1 MITLE
6 NDFLKISINEKGAEL
21 TGIFR
26 KDIQKEL
33 LWQADASYWNR
44 HAPVLFP
51 FVGKLKNDSF
61 VWNNKSYTCSQHG
74 FARDEPFSVT
84 DQSKE
89 SVTLKL
95 SYSTDTLQRFPFPFH
110 LELGYTLNHSTL
122 CCTYKVIN
130 PENEMMYFSIGAH
143 PGFICPLFE
152 NETLTDYSL
161 MFNREEHVNRH
172 LLTNGLFD
180 LREEPVINGNML
192 PLNEALFTKDAVV
205 LKNLQSHSVTLL
217 SSKHPHRITV
227 SFNGF
232 PYLGIWKKPGA
243 RFVCIEPWYGL
254 ADYTTHSGKLE
265 EKEGIQS
272 LKGNGIFEAAYH
284 IEIHSS

>member
-6 NDFLKISINEKGAEL
+6 NDFLKILINEKGAEL

-61 VWNNKSYTCSQHG
+61 VWNSKSYTCSQHG

-95 SYSTDTLQRFPFPFH
+95 SYSPGTLQRFPFPFH

-122 CCTYKVIN
+122 CSTYKVIN
-130 PENEMMYFSIGAH
+130 PANEMMYFSIGAH

-152 NETLTDYSL
+152 HETLTDYSL

-180 LREEPVINGNML
+180 LRKEPVINGNVL

-254 ADYTTHSGKLE
+254 ADYTMHSGKLE

>member
-6 NDFLKISINEKGAEL
+6 NDFLKISINKKGAEL

-33 LWQADASYWNR
+33 LWQADASYWNH

-61 VWNNKSYTCSQHG
+61 VWNEKTYTCGQHG
-74 FARDEPFSVT
+74 FARDEQFSVAAH
-84 DQSKE
+84 SKE
-89 SVTLKL
+89 SVTLRL
-95 SYSTDTLQRFPFPFH
+95 NYSENTLQRFPFPFH
-110 LELGYTLNHSTL
+110 LELGYMLINTTVS
-122 CCTYKVIN
+122 CTYKVIN
-130 PENEMMYFSIGAH
+130 PGDETLYFSIGAH
-143 PGFICPLFE
+143 PGFVCPLFE

-161 MFNREEHVNRH
+161 MFNREEHLNRH
-172 LLTNGLFD
+172 LLSNGLFD
-180 LREEPVINGNML
+180 LREEPVISGNVL
-192 PLNEALFTKDAVV
+192 PLDEVLFTKDAVV
-205 LKNLQSHSVTLL
+205 LKNFQSSSVTLT
-217 SSKHPHRITV
+217 SSKHPHQITV
-227 SFNGF
+227 SFEGF
-232 PYLGIWKKPGA
+232 PYLGIWKKPEA

-272 LKGNGIFEAAYH
+272 LKSNSIFEAVYN
-284 IEIHSS
+284 IEIH